1 MVDESECSK
10 DIFHQRQIGVWFS
23 FIVHSCYNGR
33 FKFPSLFSLQTL
45 GTLVFYMS
53 CTYKK

>member
-10 DIFHQRQIGVWFS
+10 DIYMDILHQQQTIGVWFS

-33 FKFPSLFSLQTL
+33 FMFPTSFSLQTL
-45 GTLVFYMS
+45 GTLVYFI
-53 CTYKK
+53 